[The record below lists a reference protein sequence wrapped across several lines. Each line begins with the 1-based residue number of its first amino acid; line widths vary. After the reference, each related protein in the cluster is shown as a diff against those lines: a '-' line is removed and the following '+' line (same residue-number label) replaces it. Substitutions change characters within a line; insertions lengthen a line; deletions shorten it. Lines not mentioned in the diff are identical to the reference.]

1 MNKEVSTSI
10 PETEAIAERWL
21 AFAAEKR
28 ASLGRALI
36 VGLSGH
42 LGAGKTAFT
51 KGVGKALGI
60 AEEITSPTFVIMKIY
75 STSHAHFKK
84 LIHIDAYRLEDKNEM
99 EVLKLNQ
106 LTRDPANLI
115 IMEWPE
121 HVGYEG
127 DLDERIMCEVVDG
140 KFTFEF
146 R

>member
-1 MNKEVSTSI
+1 MNKETSI
-10 PETEAIAERWL
+10 SISETEAIAERWL
-21 AFAAEKR
+21 AFVTEKH

-60 AEEITSPTFVIMKIY
+60 SEEITSPTFVIMKIY
-75 STSHAHFKK
+75 PTENINFKK

-99 EVLKLNQ
+99 EVLKLDDLKN
-106 LTRDPANLI
+106 DPANLI
-115 IMEWPE
+115 IIEWPE
-121 HVGYEG
+121 NADFTDV
-127 DLDERIMCEVVDG
+127 LDEQIVCEIVEG
-140 KFTFEF
+140 KFTYTF